1 MPLPDAP
8 METVTLRGWVV
19 VMLNADGS
27 TDMLGVTL
35 FTVSVTLAVAV
46 V

>member
-1 MPLPDAP
+1 VAFNCAL
-8 METVTLRGWVV
+8 
-19 VMLNADGS
+19 LNAVP
-27 TDMLGVTL
+27 LLIAAGVAHVIVGVVRLPL